1 MYTETSTYKKIYVCK
16 KIYTYKYTKID
27 LYIFNFILILYT

>member
-16 KIYTYKYTKID
+16 KIYTYKYTKYRSI
-27 LYIFNFILILYT
+27 YI